1 MSMPDT
7 RTVNSVKKVNN
18 ANGDLDCL
26 KAVINGVE
34 MFVPPDDFNN
44 IDRKLIKAWED
55 AGNTIADAD

>member
-34 MFVPPDDFNN
+34 MFVPPNDFNN

>member
-18 ANGDLDCL
+18 ANGDLECL